1 MKKTLITLF
10 VALVSFTTAL
20 ADNDRAIQFNQL
32 PQAAQTFL
40 NSHFKNA
47 KIAMVTAEREWL
59 GQEYKVVFVNG
70 DKIEFDSKGNWE
82 NIECKH
88 STVPKGAVPTA
99 ISKYLDETFPG
110 SQVKEIDLDKR
121 GYDVE
126 LTNGMDIKFDK
137 NFKIKKQGIKS
148 LEAHK
153 NNYC

>member
-47 KIAMVTAEREWL
+47 KIAMVTTERDWL
-59 GQEYKVVFVNG
+59 SQEYNVVFVNG

-88 STVPKGAVPTA
+88 STVPKGAIPTA

-137 NFKIKKQGIKS
+137 NFLVYKIKK
-148 LEAHK
+148 
-153 NNYC
+153 

>member
-47 KIAMVTAEREWL
+47 KVAMVTTERDWL
-59 GQEYKVVFVNG
+59 TQEYNVVFVNG

-82 NIECKH
+82 NIECRH
-88 STVPKGAVPTA
+88 ASVPQHIVPTA
-99 ISKYLDETFPG
+99 ITQHISQAFPG
-110 SQVKEIDLDKR
+110 TSIKEIDHDRR

-126 LTNGMDIKFDK
+126 LSNGVEVKFDN
-137 NFKIKKQGIKS
+137 NFKAYKIDD
-148 LEAHK
+148 
-153 NNYC
+153 

>member
-47 KIAMVTAEREWL
+47 KIAMVTTERDWL
-59 GQEYKVVFVNG
+59 SQEYNVVFVNG

-82 NIECKH
+82 NIECKR
-88 STVPKGAVPTA
+88 TFIPQGAIPAA
-99 ISKYLDETFPG
+99 ITK
-110 SQVKEIDLDKR
+110 
-121 GYDVE
+121 
-126 LTNGMDIKFDK
+126 
-137 NFKIKKQGIKS
+137 
-148 LEAHK
+148 
-153 NNYC
+153 

>member
-40 NSHFKNA
+40 NNHFKNA
-47 KIAMVTAEREWL
+47 KIAMVTTERDWL
-59 GQEYKVVFVNG
+59 SQEYNVVFVNG

-88 STVPKGAVPTA
+88 ASVPQHIVPTA
-99 ISKYLDETFPG
+99 ITQHISQAFPG
-110 SQVKEIDLDKR
+110 TSIKEIDHDRR

-126 LTNGMDIKFDK
+126 LSNGVEVKFD
-137 NFKIKKQGIKS
+137 NTFKAYKIDD
-148 LEAHK
+148 
-153 NNYC
+153 

>member
-99 ISKYLDETFPG
+99 ISKYLRRYRQISTDPSPQSSRRTRIHAAGEPHWG
-110 SQVKEIDLDKR
+110 
-121 GYDVE
+121 
-126 LTNGMDIKFDK
+126 
-137 NFKIKKQGIKS
+137 
-148 LEAHK
+148 
-153 NNYC
+153 

>member
-1 MKKTLITLF
+1 MKKTLITMSVILAS
-10 VALVSFTTAL
+10 VTTVL
-20 ADNDRAIQFNQL
+20 ADNDRPVQISQL
-32 PQAAQTFL
+32 PQQAQTFL
-40 NSHFKNA
+40 NSHFKGG

-137 NFKIKKQGIKS
+137 NFLVYKIKK
-148 LEAHK
+148 
-153 NNYC
+153 